1 MMTRKL
7 LLLFVAAIA
16 ITLLIPQRTVAPFT
30 IYVGQVWYA
39 DDVVAPFDIALTKTT
54 ADRNEER
61 NHIEASFE
69 PLYRLDTA
77 LAGKRVEALDKMLA
91 AQASVSE
98 TARKEAVGLLQTFYQ
113 AGIVGRTDAHNLK
126 GKTLRRVRGQV
137 VETVRGE
144 DLYSTEWAT
153 EQLAAL
159 AVVPG
164 QAAASY
170 VSPNLSY
177 DAPLSES
184 MLRQAKNAVAAV
196 DGMVRKGEVII
207 RRDQVVTPEKFNTLQ
222 SMIRQ
227 NEIVAREQGNMWLV
241 RGAQTMIMVVILLIN
256 LLFFSQFPTSYF
268 GQGMREFTF
277 VVALYLLMAGLMS
290 LVARLDGVSPYVV
303 PLPVVAA
310 YCLAFFN
317 MRVAV
322 LANLSVAFIGAMFVR
337 QPFDFFAVNML
348 TGMVAILMMRHNYHR
363 GFLIRAV
370 GVILLTA
377 AAVYTA
383 FTLLREGS
391 WGAIP
396 IRTYVWLT
404 VSSFLM
410 LAFYQAI
417 YLLERLFGFVSD
429 ITLLELCDTNQ
440 PLLLELAQG
449 APGTFQHS
457 VQVANLAESAAKEI
471 GANALL
477 CRTGA
482 LYHDIGKMSNPFYF
496 VENLTG
502 VFNPHN
508 DCTPQQSAEIVRAH
522 VTDGVATARK
532 HKLPGRVIDFITSHH
547 GSSLIYYF
555 WVEAQKLEPDAR
567 QEDFCYP
574 GPKPVSKEVSICM
587 MADAVEAASRS
598 LPSYDKE
605 PLEALVDRII
615 DTQVQSGQL
624 SQSEL
629 SFAEIDRIKTVFKLK
644 LSNIYHG
651 RIAYPV
657 RENKTES
664 APVIS

>member
-1 MMTRKL
+1 MTRKIL
-7 LLLFVAAIA
+7 LLLVATIA

-30 IYVGQVWYA
+30 VYVGQVWYA
-39 DDVVAPFDIALTKTT
+39 DDVVAPFDIALFKPN
-54 ADRNEER
+54 ADRRSEQTD
-61 NHIEASFE
+61 IENSFE
-69 PLYRLDTA
+69 PLYRLDTV
-77 LAGKRVEALDKMLA
+77 LAAKRIDALDKMLA
-91 AQASVSE
+91 GQASVSE
-98 TARKEAVGLLQTFYQ
+98 TARKKAVALLDGLYR
-113 AGIVGRTDAHNLK
+113 AGIVGRIDAQNLK
-126 GKTLRRVRGQV
+126 QKSLKRVVGQTI
-137 VETVRGE
+137 ESVRGE
-144 DLYSTEWAT
+144 DLYSTDQAT
-153 EQLAAL
+153 EQLTAL
-159 AVVPG
+159 GVVPG
-164 QAAASY
+164 QGVASY
-170 VSPNLSY
+170 VSANLIY
-177 DAPLSES
+177 DAPLSAS
-184 MLRQAKNAVAAV
+184 MLQEAKKGVAEV
-196 DGMVRKGEVII
+196 DGVVRKGEVII
-207 RRDQVVTPEKFNTLQ
+207 KRDQVVTPEKFHTLQ

-227 NEIVAREQGNMWLV
+227 NEIIAREQGSVWV
-241 RGAQTMIMVVILLIN
+241 TQGAQMVIVVVILLVN
-256 LLFFSQFPTSYF
+256 LLFFSQFATHYF
-268 GQGMREFTF
+268 GQGMREFAF
-277 VVALYLLMAGLMS
+277 VVALYLLIAGLLS
-290 LVARLDGVSPYVV
+290 VVARLDGVSPYVV

-363 GFLIRAV
+363 GFLIRAA

-383 FTLLREGS
+383 FSLLREGS
-391 WGAIP
+391 WAAIP

-440 PLLLELAQG
+440 PLLLELAHG

-508 DCTPQQSAEIVRAH
+508 DCTPAQSAEIVRSH

-532 HKLPGRVIDFITSHH
+532 HKLPARVVDFITSHH
-547 GSSLIYYF
+547 GTSLIYYF
-555 WVEAQKLEPDAR
+555 WVAAQK
-567 QEDFCYP
+567 EDPNAEQSHFEYP

-605 PLEALVDRII
+605 PLEALVEQII
-615 DTQVQSGQL
+615 ETQIQSGQL
-624 SQSEL
+624 SASEL
-629 SFAEIDRIKTVFKLK
+629 SFAEINRIKSVFKLK

-657 RENKTES
+657 RENKNE
-664 APVIS
+664 AQAVLP

>member
-1 MMTRKL
+1 MTKKIL
-7 LLLFVAAIA
+7 LLLAAA
-16 ITLLIPQRTVAPFT
+16 AVITMLIPQRTAAPFT

-39 DDVVAPFDIALTKTT
+39 DDVVAPFDIALTKPSSDL
-54 ADRNEER
+54 AAER
-61 NHIEASFE
+61 RRIEATFE
-69 PLYRLDTA
+69 PIYRLDTVVA
-77 LAGKRVEALDKMLA
+77 ARRATALDKMLA
-91 AQASVSE
+91 AQASVSDA
-98 TARKEAVGLLQTFYQ
+98 ARREAVDLLREFYR
-113 AGIVGRTDAHNLK
+113 AGVVGRVDAQNLQN
-126 GKTLRRVRGQV
+126 KTLRRVVGQTI
-137 VETVRGE
+137 ETVRGE
-144 DLYSTEWAT
+144 DLYSIQEAT
-153 EQLAAL
+153 EQLSAL
-159 AVVPG
+159 EVVPG
-164 QAAASY
+164 QGAAAY
-170 VSPNLSY
+170 VSVNLTY
-177 DAPLSES
+177 DGPLSEA
-184 MLRQAKNAVAAV
+184 MLREAKQSVGAV

-207 RRDQVVTPEKFNTLQ
+207 KRDEVVTPEKFNTLQ

-227 NEIVAREQGNMWLV
+227 NEIVARQQNNPWTV
-241 RGAQTMIMVVILLIN
+241 RGAQAAILVVVLLVN
-256 LLFFSQFPTSYF
+256 LLFFSQFATHYF

-277 VVALYLLMAGLMS
+277 VVALYLLMAGLLS
-290 LVARLDGVSPYVV
+290 VVARIDGVSPYVV

-337 QPFDFFAVNML
+337 QPFDFFAINML

-383 FTLLREGS
+383 FALLREGS

-396 IRTYVWLT
+396 LRPYVWLT

-508 DCTPQQSAEIVRAH
+508 DCTPAQSAEIVRSH
-522 VTDGVATARK
+522 VTEGVATAKR
-532 HKLPGRVIDFITSHH
+532 HKLPARVVDFITSHH
-547 GSSLIYYF
+547 GESLIYYF
-555 WVEAQKLEPDAR
+555 WVEAQKIDPAAHEEEFR
-567 QEDFCYP
+567 YP

-605 PLEALVDRII
+605 PLEALVDQIV

-624 SQSEL
+624 SESEL
-629 SFAEIDRIKTVFKLK
+629 SFAEIDRIKTVFKAK

-657 RENKTES
+657 RTENKKEEKS
-664 APVIS
+664 VE